1 MERLDSGDWR
11 KSSYSAG
18 NGGDCVE
25 AGGAHGLVLVRDTKN
40 QGGAVLRFSADVWRA
55 FAMKVKQTR

>member
-1 MERLDSGDWR
+1 MERLDGGRWR

-25 AGGAHGLVLVRDTKN
+25 ACGAHGMILVRDSKN
-40 QGGAVLRFSADVWRA
+40 SDGAVLRFGADAWRT
-55 FAMKVKQTR
+55 FATEIRKT